1 MLAVGT
7 ELKSLEP
14 DAVFKYSQWKCE
26 CFTYGQVVVCL
37 ISFAFLSNRVR
48 LRLPT
53 QRPVKGFGVCY
64 YFLAL
69 TYLDR
74 KQSQDSQGW
83 PGCQACF
90 LGRRKHSYL

>member
-26 CFTYGQVVVCL
+26 CFMYGQVVVCL

-48 LRLPT
+48 
-53 QRPVKGFGVCY
+53 
-64 YFLAL
+64 
-69 TYLDR
+69 
-74 KQSQDSQGW
+74 
-83 PGCQACF
+83 
-90 LGRRKHSYL
+90 